1 MAIAHELLKDAVLAR
16 VHVDNTEI
24 QPTTDDDSHVVI
36 TGHLGED
43 DEDDVE
49 WAAIPFI
56 YAVMVQSFGD
66 ARPRGLSEREFADVD
81 QWEPDDMLRH
91 LRFERGAL
99 HSYVDYERGRMC
111 KTRIDVRADGTFTV
125 ETVNRGQAAT
135 RWLSRLQGKEHLA
148 LVPDDMPKPN

>member
-1 MAIAHELLKDAVLAR
+1 MSIAHELLKDAVAAR
-16 VHVDNTEI
+16 IHVDDTTI

-36 TGHLGED
+36 KGHLGE
-43 DEDDVE
+43 EEEEDVE

-56 YAVMVQSFGD
+56 FTVMVLSFAD
-66 ARPRGLSEREFADVD
+66 ARPRGLSEADFVADD

-99 HSYVDYERGRMC
+99 HSYVDYERGRMV
-111 KTRIDVRADGTFTV
+111 KTRIDVRADGTFTL

-135 RWLSRLQGKEHLA
+135 RWITRLQGKEVIG
-148 LVPDDMPKPN
+148 LVN